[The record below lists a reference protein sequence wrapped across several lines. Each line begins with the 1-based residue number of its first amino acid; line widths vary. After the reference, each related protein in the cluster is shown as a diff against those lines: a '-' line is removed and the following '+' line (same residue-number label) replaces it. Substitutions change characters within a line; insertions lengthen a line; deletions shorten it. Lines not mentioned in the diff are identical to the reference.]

1 MVNVDV
7 IVDLKKGENR
17 ILVESEDK
25 SVEVHVSGHYMPQ
38 DGEWAS
44 DLSEEE
50 EKSEN
55 KGDKKVFIAFMRHGE
70 RGDKVYE
77 EGLAIE

>member
-7 IVDLKKGENR
+7 IVDLNKGENR

-38 DGEWAS
+38 DG

-50 EKSEN
+50 EK
-55 KGDKKVFIAFMRHGE
+55 DQMR
-70 RGDKVYE
+70 
-77 EGLAIE
+77 